1 MRRIIHPDWIW
12 VTYNLAPWRLDRKY
26 LTCIGLLVLCT
37 IQIVQ
42 AWLPADPTEREGRL
56 RGLEEHPPRIPVR
69 RHPQHQLIT
78 FYLQLPRPTMGGKSS
93 LHHAQATII
102 TWLPFSVFN
111 PFNQLFFFQNGS
123 RLVKLIFS
131 FTFVRF
137 ARTAYSGT
145 FKMTQIFLLI
155 SIRV

>member
-93 LHHAQATII
+93 LQHAQEKHLSRDFRFQSLTHS
-102 TWLPFSVFN
+102 TNSFFSKRLSFGEID
-111 PFNQLFFFQNGS
+111 FFFH
-123 RLVKLIFS
+123 FC
-131 FTFVRF
+131 TFCKNSLFRD
-137 ARTAYSGT
+137 
-145 FKMTQIFLLI
+145 I
-155 SIRV
+155 